1 MPDQPS
7 GEDLIKAKIVETVTS
22 GTSSTSVDGVSV
34 QKILPSEQIK
44 ALQELQKQSV
54 TPIPMFMTNIFEYDL
69 HVRYCLL
76 NGKFF

>member
-44 ALQELQKQSV
+44 ALQELQKQEV
-54 TPIPMFMTNIFEYDL
+54 KQIPMFMT
-69 HVRYCLL
+69 
-76 NGKFF
+76 KWK